1 MPPRYFRSGATLNWN
16 TAGNWSATPFP
27 SYSAGAIPTA
37 SDDVFFE
44 LQSANCTFNVAG
56 VTLSINF
63 SSYTNTFAFGNFNLS
78 VAGNII
84 LGSGTTFT
92 RGTGTIIATGN
103 PSLTSNGKILNIPL
117 VFQTAGRTL
126 TFVDNWI
133 LTSGITIT
141 GTLASPITARTQ
153 TLGVQR
159 KLTLPQNTGSVDIDY
174 CVAIDLDS
182 GDGTTIWNY
191 KGTQTNCVN
200 WLNLPTQPPTIF
212 EII

>member
-1 MPPRYFRSGATLNWN
+1 MPPRYFRSGTTLNWN
-16 TAGNWSATPFP
+16 TAANWSATPFP

-44 LQSANCTFNVAG
+44 SQSANCTLNVAG
-56 VTLSINF
+56 LSLSINF
-63 SSYTNTFAFGNFNLS
+63 SSYTRTFAFGNFSLT

-84 LGSGTTFT
+84 LGSGATFT
-92 RGTGTIIATGN
+92 RGTGTMISTGN
-103 PSLTSNGKILNIPL
+103 PSLTSNGNIFNIPL

-141 GTLASPITARTQ
+141 GTLASPISAGTQ
-153 TLGVQR
+153 TTGVQR
-159 KLTLPQNTGSVDIDY
+159 KLTLPQGTGSADIDY
-174 CVAIDLDS
+174 CIARDIDS
-182 GDGTTIWNY
+182 GDGITIWNY

-200 WLNLPTQPPTIF
+200 WLDLPTGPIVVSS
-212 EII
+212 II

>member
-16 TAGNWSATPFP
+16 TSANWSATPFP

-44 LQSANCTFNVAG
+44 LQSANCTLNVAG

-63 SSYTNTFAFGNFNLS
+63 SSYTSTFAFGNFSLTVS
-78 VAGNII
+78 GNII
-84 LGSGTTFT
+84 LGSGTTYT

-141 GTLASPITARTQ
+141 GTLASPITAITQ

-159 KLTLPQNTGSVDIDY
+159 KLTLPQNTGSADIDY
-174 CVAIDLDS
+174 CVARDLDS

-200 WLNLPTQPPTIF
+200 WLDLPTRPPTIF
-212 EII
+212 GNI

>member
-16 TAGNWSATPFP
+16 TAANWSATPFP

-44 LQSANCTFNVAG
+44 LQSANCIFNVAG

-78 VAGNII
+78 VTGNII

-103 PSLTSNGKILNIPL
+103 PSLTSNGKIFNIPL

-126 TFVDNWI
+126 TFIDDWT
-133 LTSGITIT
+133 LSSSLTIT
-141 GTLASPITARTQ
+141 GTLASPISARTQ

-159 KLTLPQNTGSVDIDY
+159 KLTLLQGTGSADIDY
-174 CVAIDLDS
+174 CIARDLDS
-182 GDGTTIWNY
+182 GDGITIWNY

-200 WLNLPTQPPTIF
+200 WLNLPTGPIVVSS
-212 EII
+212 II

>member
-1 MPPRYFRSGATLNWN
+1 MPPRYFRSGTTLNWN
-16 TAGNWSATPFP
+16 TSANWSATPFP

-78 VAGNII
+78 VTGNII

-103 PSLTSNGKILNIPL
+103 ASLTSNGKILNIPL

-174 CVAIDLDS
+174 CVARDLDS

-200 WLNLPTQPPTIF
+200 WLNLPTSPPPISS
-212 EII
+212 II